1 MLRSGPRAE
10 TLQDCCKTCLFLKK
24 SLKKNEAKTI
34 VRTPLRLEDTWKH
47 WTRSSP
53 FPLRISLWNLL
64 HAPHRAGHS
73 TNIVLRILSDIL
85 SVLFFFFSPALVCCI
100 EWWSVTLFS
109 SWNNVWMSVSR
120 TSVVHTCR
128 IIVSSGR
135 STSSRLLE
143 LHFYRMLLKDWCC
156 VMWSLNNTQSS
167 PLCRWHTTVT
177 SPQTLL
183 VDCNGAVLYSL
194 QRVQHP
200 DGRHILRVCPAILL
214 MTRLIGHL
222 SEVKYKTA
230 VIIFNIS
237 LT

>member
-1 MLRSGPRAE
+1 MKQRPLSNLPFVWKILESIELDHLPFHWESVSGTFFRRHTVLATAP
-10 TLQDCCKTCLFLKK
+10 TLFF
-24 SLKKNEAKTI
+24 E
-34 VRTPLRLEDTWKH
+34 
-47 WTRSSP
+47 
-53 FPLRISLWNLL
+53 F
-64 HAPHRAGHS
+64 
-73 TNIVLRILSDIL
+73 
-85 SVLFFFFSPALVCCI
+85 SVTFCQFFFFSPALVCCI

-109 SWNNVWMSVSR
+109 SWNNVWISVSR

-128 IIVSSGR
+128 IAVSSGR
-135 STSSRLLE
+135 STASRLLE
-143 LHFYRMLLKDWCC
+143 LHCYRMLLKDWCC
-156 VMWSLNNTQSS
+156 VMLSLNSLQLS

-200 DGRHILRVCPAILL
+200 DGRHSLRVCPAILL
-214 MTRLIGHL
+214 MTRLTGHL